1 MIICMDGTL
10 RMNGNKVEVLA
21 ETTLI
26 LHAVYEQLVKNEGE
40 ESANEQFAELGRLA
54 TMTPEEIE
62 EATNELIKM
71 L

>member
-1 MIICMDGTL
+1 MIICMNGTL
-10 RMNGNKVEVLA
+10 RMEGDKVEILA

-26 LHAVYEQLVKNEGE
+26 LHAVYEQLVKREGV

-54 TMTPEEIE
+54 TMSADEIE
-62 EATNELIKM
+62 EATMELIKN

>member
-10 RMNGNKVEVLA
+10 RMEGNKVEVLA

-26 LHAVYEQLVKNEGE
+26 LHGVYETLVKHEGE
-40 ESANEQFAELGRLA
+40 EKAREQFAEIGRLA
-54 TMTPEEIE
+54 VMTDEEISD
-62 EATNELIKM
+62 ATNELIKT